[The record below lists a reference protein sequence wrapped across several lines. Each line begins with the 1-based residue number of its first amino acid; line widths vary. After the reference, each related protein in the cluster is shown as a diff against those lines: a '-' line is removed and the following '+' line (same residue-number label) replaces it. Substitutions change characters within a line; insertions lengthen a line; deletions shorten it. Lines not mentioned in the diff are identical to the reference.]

1 MVSSAVLQTRAPDD
15 QNTRKSDVKWYVGKL
30 QGQLNE
36 MQAAM
41 GILNKVGKPITEYTG
56 AAQRVMQAVGLQDA
70 YRQKLNDYA
79 TDKTIITVL
88 QIPMT
93 KITLVHVSFLSLISS
108 DVNRIKFSLKPT
120 RNCIPGML

>member
-41 GILNKVGKPITEYTG
+41 GISTPPMV
-56 AAQRVMQAVGLQDA
+56 AVRFG
-70 YRQKLNDYA
+70 RFG
-79 TDKTIITVL
+79 IV
-88 QIPMT
+88 
-93 KITLVHVSFLSLISS
+93 
-108 DVNRIKFSLKPT
+108 
-120 RNCIPGML
+120 